1 MFKRFLMTVIIFS
14 LFILAGC
21 SSNVKPMEI
30 GQIPWGNYQ
39 RLTYDIFE
47 NDKLVGTAEFT
58 IEKSQSTNTYEISSI
73 TKIDS
78 AELSTSTSVTSDTL
92 MPLSSYY
99 SVMSPQGDIKIE
111 TAYKDKWNIK
121 AKTPKKG
128 EQNLTV
134 KLPKYYYDNDSLLMI
149 MRAYPFQVGAE
160 FTIYDAIA
168 STAQIAPITNKV
180 VSKEKVIVPYGEA
193 KCFKVELKAGAAKQ
207 YIWYSDDENRLLYQY
222 DNGKLVYKLKKV
234 ENNK

>member
-1 MFKRFLMTVIIFS
+1 MLKKFLLPVIVFT

-21 SSNVKPMEI
+21 SQSAKPMEI

-39 RLTYDIFE
+39 KLTYDIFE
-47 NDKLVGTAEFT
+47 NDKLVGTAEFA
-58 IEKSQSTNTYEISSI
+58 IEKSQNTNTYEMSSI

-78 AELSTSTSVTSDTL
+78 TQLNSGTTVKSDTL
-92 MPLSSYY
+92 MPVSSYY
-99 SVMSPQGDIKIE
+99 SIMSPQGDIKIE
-111 TAYKDKWNIK
+111 TVYKDKWNIE
-121 AKTPKKG
+121 AKTPKG
-128 EQNLTV
+128 EQNLIV

-149 MRAYPFQVGAE
+149 MRAYTFQVGAE

-168 STAQIAPITNKV
+168 STAQIVPITNKV
-180 VSKEKVIVPYGEA
+180 VSKEKVTVPYGEA
-193 KCFKVELKAGAAKQ
+193 ECFKIELKAGAAKQ

-234 ENNK
+234 ENKK

>member
-1 MFKRFLMTVIIFS
+1 MFKKFLMAVIIFS

-21 SSNVKPMEI
+21 SSNAKPMEI

-58 IEKSQSTNTYEISSI
+58 IEKSQSTNTYDISSI

-78 AELSTSTSVTSDTL
+78 IQLNTGTTIRSDTL

-99 SVMSPQGDIKIE
+99 NVMSPQGDVKIE
-111 TAYKDKWNIK
+111 TTYKDKWNIK
-121 AKTPKKG
+121 AKTSKG

-168 STAQIAPITNKV
+168 STTQVVPITNKI
-180 VSKEKVIVPYGEA
+180 VSKEKVTVPYGEA
-193 KCFKVELKAGAAKQ
+193 ECFKVELKAGAAKQ

>member
-1 MFKRFLMTVIIFS
+1 MSKKFLMSVIIFS

-92 MPLSSYY
+92 MPVSSYY
-99 SVMSPQGDIKIE
+99 NVMSPQGDIKIE
-111 TAYKDKWNIK
+111 TTYKDKWNIK
-121 AKTPKKG
+121 AETSKG

-134 KLPKYYYDNDSLLMI
+134 KLPKYYYDNDSILMI

-193 KCFKVELKAGAAKQ
+193 KCFMVF
-207 YIWYSDDENRLLYQY
+207 R
-222 DNGKLVYKLKKV
+222 
-234 ENNK
+234 

>member
-193 KCFKVELKAGAAKQ
+193 KCFMVF
-207 YIWYSDDENRLLYQY
+207 R
-222 DNGKLVYKLKKV
+222 
-234 ENNK
+234 

>member
-58 IEKSQSTNTYEISSI
+58 IEKSQSTNTYEMSSI

-78 AELSTSTSVTSDTL
+78 TQLNTGTSVKSDTL

-99 SVMSPQGDIKIE
+99 DVMSPQGDIKIE
-111 TAYKDKWNIK
+111 TTYKDKWNIK
-121 AKTPKKG
+121 AKTSKG
-128 EQNLTV
+128 GQNLTV

-149 MRAYPFQVGAE
+149 MRAYPFKIGAE
-160 FTIYDAIA
+160 FTIYDSIA
-168 STAQIAPITNKV
+168 STAQIVPITNKV
-180 VSKEKVIVPYGEA
+180 VSKEKVTAPYGEA
-193 KCFKVELKAGAAKQ
+193 ECIKVELKAGTSKQ
-207 YIWYSDDENRLLYQY
+207 YIWYSDDQSRLMYQY
-222 DNGKLVYKLKKV
+222 DNEKLVYKLKKV

>member
-1 MFKRFLMTVIIFS
+1 M
-14 LFILAGC
+14 
-21 SSNVKPMEI
+21 
-30 GQIPWGNYQ
+30 
-39 RLTYDIFE
+39 FE
-47 NDKLVGTAEFT
+47 NNKLIGTAEFI
-58 IEKSQSTNTYEISSI
+58 IEKSQSTNTYEMSSI

-78 AELSTSTSVTSDTL
+78 TQLNTGTTVKSDTL
-92 MPLSSYY
+92 MPLNSYY
-99 SVMSPQGDIKIE
+99 DVMSPQGDIKIE
-111 TAYKDKWNIK
+111 TTYKDKWNIK
-121 AKTPKKG
+121 AKTSKG

-168 STAQIAPITNKV
+168 STAQVVPITNKV
-180 VSKEKVIVPYGEA
+180 VSKEKVIVPCGEA
-193 KCFKVELKAGAAKQ
+193 ECFKVELKAGAAKQ

>member
-1 MFKRFLMTVIIFS
+1 MFKRFLMTVIIFT

-21 SSNVKPMEI
+21 SQNAKQMEI
-30 GQIPWGNYQ
+30 DRIPWGDYQ

-47 NDKLVGTAEFT
+47 NDKLIGTAEFT
-58 IEKSQSTNTYEISSI
+58 IEKSQSTNTYEMSSI

-78 AELSTSTSVTSDTL
+78 TQLNTGITVKSDTL
-92 MPLSSYY
+92 MPVSSYY
-99 SVMSPQGDIKIE
+99 NVMSAQGDIKIE
-111 TAYKDKWNIK
+111 TTYKDKWNIK
-121 AKTPKKG
+121 AETSKG

-149 MRAYPFQVGAE
+149 MRAYPFKVGAE

-168 STAQIAPITNKV
+168 STAQVVPITNKV
-180 VSKEKVIVPYGEA
+180 VSKEKVTVPYGEA
-193 KCFKVELKAGAAKQ
+193 ECFKVESKAGTAKQ